1 MCAMWGHT
9 PGGRHLRLGENRA
22 KSSRGASGMP
32 RLRTEELQA
41 RPGSE
46 QNIHGA
52 VFQRTLHVPD
62 LFVYMTSNPVNNR
75 GAANKRQPG
84 TFSVGCRFLHLGL
97 PSALLCPALLRG
109 SPAVF

>member
-1 MCAMWGHT
+1 MPC
-9 PGGRHLRLGENRA
+9 GGTRQGV
-22 KSSRGASGMP
+22 GIFASG
-32 RLRTEELQA
+32 RTEPSPPGELQA

-84 TFSVGCRFLHLGL
+84 TFSVGCRCLHLGL

>member
-1 MCAMWGHT
+1 MPC
-9 PGGRHLRLGENRA
+9 GGTRQGV
-22 KSSRGASGMP
+22 GIFASG
-32 RLRTEELQA
+32 RTEPSPPGELQA

-75 GAANKRQPG
+75 GATNKRQPG
-84 TFSVGCRFLHLGL
+84 AFSVGCRCLHLGL

>member
-1 MCAMWGHT
+1 MPC
-9 PGGRHLRLGENRA
+9 GGTRQGV
-22 KSSRGASGMP
+22 GIFASG
-32 RLRTEELQA
+32 RTEPSPPGELQA

-46 QNIHGA
+46 QRSFRHAQAQNRTSMGLFFRGLSM
-52 VFQRTLHVPD
+52 FQTS
-62 LFVYMTSNPVNNR
+62 VYMTSNPVNNR

-84 TFSVGCRFLHLGL
+84 AFSVGCRCLHLGL